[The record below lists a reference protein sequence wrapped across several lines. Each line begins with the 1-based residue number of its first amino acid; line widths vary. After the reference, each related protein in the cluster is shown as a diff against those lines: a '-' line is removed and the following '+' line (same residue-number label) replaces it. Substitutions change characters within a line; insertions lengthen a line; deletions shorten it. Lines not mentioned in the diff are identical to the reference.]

1 MALMFSDGSAYY
13 QISFQKSYCRGP
25 SIVCDVRFVWAAVAY
40 FIRVEQFLEI
50 VTFFLP
56 LAKSGGF
63 LVKPSTAL
71 YFSVLSAQ
79 ILEISVAFKE

>member
-13 QISFQKSYCRGP
+13 QISFQKSYCRGS
-25 SIVCDVRFVWAAVAY
+25 SIVYDVRFVWAAVAY

-50 VTFFLP
+50 VTFFS